1 MIYFYTSLITYFI
14 YTILKYKESLI
25 LLQKNNYDSKK
36 YKKDIPFWLD
46 NTLVRGECG
55 KYK

>member
-25 LLQKNNYDSKK
+25 LLQKNWFKK
-36 YKKDIPFWLD
+36 IQKRNKKLIYK
-46 NTLVRGECG
+46 
-55 KYK
+55 

>member
-36 YKKDIPFWLD
+36 YKSISKSTKKSQNVS
-46 NTLVRGECG
+46 NT
-55 KYK
+55 KKSKK